1 MQSPKLTHLNEK
13 GEARMV
19 DVGAKAETLRIARAE
34 GFINM
39 PVRLIDQLTTLKK
52 GNAYEIAR
60 LAGIMG
66 AKRTSDLI
74 PLCHNLNLDNI
85 SLEFEPDPE
94 KGRVRVLAESRCHGR
109 TGVELEALTAVT
121 VALLTLYDMG
131 KAVERGME
139 INGIR
144 VLYKSGGK
152 SGTWQRE
159 GLSS

>member
-39 PVRLIDQLTTLKK
+39 PVRFIDQLTTLKK